1 MEEVMNTEV
10 FYTKDNTKNE
20 MLVNVLWTCMI
31 DDVCV
36 VEHEGEEYT
45 LQWNSFRS
53 YYEGRVNGLD
63 GYMV

>member
-1 MEEVMNTEV
+1 MNTEV

-20 MLVNVLWTCMI
+20 MLVKVLWTCMI

-36 VEHEGEEYT
+36 VEYNNEEYT
-45 LQWNSFRS
+45 LQWNSFNS
-53 YYEGRVNGLD
+53 YYEGRINGLD